1 MSTSI
6 NVGDKTIPTPS
17 TPSQFDT
24 SIDTENLEISI
35 LSEAKAESSF
45 LKRLPD
51 SVKHHW
57 QKFLNEWDKLVAFER
72 GYNVISVGGI
82 ATDSVTTRKSQSEE
96 KDYFL
101 QCIGI

>member
-35 LSEAKAESSF
+35 LSEAQAESSF
-45 LKRLPD
+45 LK
-51 SVKHHW
+51 ST
-57 QKFLNEWDKLVAFER
+57 
-72 GYNVISVGGI
+72 I
-82 ATDSVTTRKSQSEE
+82 T
-96 KDYFL
+96 
-101 QCIGI
+101 